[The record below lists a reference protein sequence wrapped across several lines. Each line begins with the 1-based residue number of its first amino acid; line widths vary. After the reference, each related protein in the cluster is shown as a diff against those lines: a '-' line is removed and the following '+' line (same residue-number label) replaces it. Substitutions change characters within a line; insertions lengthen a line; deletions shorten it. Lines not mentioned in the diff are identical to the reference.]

1 VSPVVKKRLKL
12 TLKVIAALL
21 IVLLISFALLLWRL
35 SSSPIELN
43 QFVPR
48 IEQAASDLPGG
59 LGVRL
64 KGINLFWNRA
74 ERKIDLKAL
83 DVELLES
90 SGSSLVNSPEVNI
103 SLSVFAL
110 MRGVVALS
118 SVELVDV
125 DVQLVR
131 REDGSFQVFKG
142 KTTKQ
147 SEQAVNADEAN
158 SRNYSEIVQNVFKVL
173 ASETDPQKPISYLKN
188 LKIKGS
194 LEVEDRKSGLNWTA
208 DAVETMFVGHKGEIK
223 GDLSVILDT
232 PRSLAGVSADVA
244 LSVKQESV
252 KASLKVAELQPA
264 ALAHFDQRLRAL
276 TGLDMKFDADIN
288 LEMTL
293 PDKIHSLK
301 ADISGGVGQLSY
313 LDYYPTPLKISSFG
327 LQLSADLAGKSLQI
341 SSLDV
346 SLGEAGTP
354 LTLHLTGAAQM
365 ADDAVSLKL
374 DTQLQHLKV
383 SEFDLYWPREVAQ
396 GARSWLVSNL
406 KAGTVDNTKLHLDM
420 VVPTAPGTDFEL
432 KELNGTVAYSGLTVS
447 YFGSLPP
454 ATAVN
459 GSGTYNQH
467 GFNLV
472 ISKGLVNGVNI
483 DSGKVVISGL
493 DNKKAAIAID
503 THLSGGLAA
512 IFSALEAQ
520 PIELNRITGI
530 DSNLLG
536 GQFESDF
543 SIAFPLRSGLSK
555 GEIKYQANGKIS
567 EGSRQN
573 LVGGYHAQAANV
585 EFQLDP
591 SNFKLNGPMEFSGI
605 PITIDLHTALAG
617 NTKGHSDF
625 TVDAANISEAQ
636 ISALGYD
643 VSEYIKGSLALK
655 ATGSLAPGRV
665 VTATVNSTLDET
677 EISIPQLQW
686 HKASGEDGSI
696 DFTLRAGKGGFQAKD
711 INAVLGS
718 LKTRG
723 NTEVEFT
730 GSNLSLLLKHVT
742 VGRSSFENVKLG
754 RSGAGHFSLAVDG
767 GELDLASFLPGN
779 DQQSTPQTKQLV
791 AKTEGAV
798 SKLDSSGIVLEV
810 GKSRLDKIYLNKDT
824 FFDNIEIEAR
834 RDTQGWQEFS
844 LSGHNPFATKDGT
857 SSDPSVTADSL
868 KPGQLK
874 AIYGPPD
881 NGRYPVHIEV
891 ENLGLLAS
899 AVKGR
904 TIMEGGYLV
913 LSGESSGPL
922 LTQAINTTFEVDN
935 FTVKDAPGFSQVL
948 NLASLDQLVST
959 FQNTGLAFNSF
970 SGDLKLDGTHLS
982 SKHVH
987 AKGGSLG
994 LMGSGSANLKLG
1006 TVDLIGTVVPF
1017 SNINDAIGLIPIL
1030 GKAVVGHDGKGLLAI
1045 EFTIKG
1051 DSDDPV
1057 VAVNKKSATSDILKD
1072 ILDTGK
1078 KDEQKTS
1085 Q

>member
-1 VSPVVKKRLKL
+1 
-12 TLKVIAALL
+12 
-21 IVLLISFALLLWRL
+21 
-35 SSSPIELN
+35 
-43 QFVPR
+43 
-48 IEQAASDLPGG
+48 
-59 LGVRL
+59 
-64 KGINLFWNRA
+64 
-74 ERKIDLKAL
+74 
-83 DVELLES
+83 
-90 SGSSLVNSPEVNI
+90 
-103 SLSVFAL
+103 
-110 MRGVVALS
+110 M
-118 SVELVDV
+118 
-125 DVQLVR
+125 
-131 REDGSFQVFKG
+131 
-142 KTTKQ
+142 
-147 SEQAVNADEAN
+147 
-158 SRNYSEIVQNVFKVL
+158 L
-173 ASETDPQKPISYLKN
+173 ASEADPQKPISYLKK
-188 LKIKGS
+188 LKVKGS
-194 LEVEDRKSGLNWTA
+194 LEVKDRKSGLNWSA

-244 LSVKQESV
+244 LSVKQETV

-264 ALAHFDQRLRAL
+264 ALAHFDKRLRAL

-346 SLGEAGTP
+346 SLGEAETP

-365 ADDAVSLKL
+365 ADDAISLKL
-374 DTQLQHLKV
+374 DTQLQQLKV
-383 SEFDLYWPREVAQ
+383 NEFDLYWPREVAQ

-406 KAGTVDNTKLHLDM
+406 KAGTVDSTKLHLAM
-420 VVPTAPGTDFEL
+420 VVPTAPETDFEL

-467 GFNLV
+467 GFNLD

-483 DSGKVVISGL
+483 DSGQVVISGL

-530 DSNLLG
+530 DSDLLG

-543 SIAFPLRSGLSK
+543 SIALPLRSGLAEE
-555 GEIKYQANGKIS
+555 EIKYQANGKIS
-567 EGSRQN
+567 GGSHQN
-573 LVGGYHAQAANV
+573 LVGDYDAQAANV

-591 SNFKLNGPMEFSGI
+591 SNFKLDGTMEFSGI
-605 PITIDLHTALAG
+605 PITIDWHTPLAG
-617 NTKGHSDF
+617 KTKAHSDF
-625 TVDAANISEAQ
+625 TVDAADISAAQ

-643 VSEYIKGSLALK
+643 VSDYIKGSLALK
-655 ATGSLAPGRV
+655 ATARLAPGRV
-665 VTATVNSTLDET
+665 LTATVNSTLDKT
-677 EISIPQLQW
+677 ALSIPQLQW

-696 DFTLRAGKGGFQAKD
+696 DFTLRAGKGDFQAKD

-718 LKTRG
+718 LKTHG
-723 NTEVEFT
+723 NAEVEFA
-730 GSNLSLLLKHVT
+730 GSKLSLLLKHVT
-742 VGRSSFENVKLG
+742 VGSSSFENVKLG

-767 GELDLASFLPGN
+767 GELDLESFLPGN

-791 AKTEGAV
+791 AKTEGAA

-810 GKSRLDKIYLNKDT
+810 EKSRLDKIYLNKNT

-834 RDTQGWQEFS
+834 RDKQGWQEFS
-844 LSGHNPFATKDGT
+844 LSGHNPFATKDDT
-857 SSDPSVTADSL
+857 SGDQPVAAGHL
-868 KPGQLK
+868 KSGQFNVV
-874 AIYGPPD
+874 YGPPD
-881 NGRYPVHIEV
+881 NGSYPVHIEV
-891 ENLGLLAS
+891 ENLGLLVS

-904 TIMEGGYLV
+904 KIVEGGYLV
-913 LSGESSGPL
+913 LSGESTGPL
-922 LTQAINTTFEVDN
+922 LVQPVNATFEVDN
-935 FTVKDAPGFSQVL
+935 FTVKDAPGMAKVL
-948 NLASLDQLVST
+948 NLASLDQLFST

-970 SGDLKLDGTHLS
+970 SGDLKLDGAHLS
-982 SKHVH
+982 SKRVH

-994 LMGSGSANLKLG
+994 VLGSGSADLKLG

-1017 SNINDAIGLIPIL
+1017 SNISNAIGLIPII
-1030 GKAVVGHDGKGLLAI
+1030 GKTVVGNDGKGLVAI
-1045 EFTIKG
+1045 EYTIKG
-1051 DSDDPV
+1051 GFDNPE
-1057 VAVNKKSATSDILKD
+1057 VAVKKGSATPDILKN
-1072 ILDTGK
+1072 ILGTGK